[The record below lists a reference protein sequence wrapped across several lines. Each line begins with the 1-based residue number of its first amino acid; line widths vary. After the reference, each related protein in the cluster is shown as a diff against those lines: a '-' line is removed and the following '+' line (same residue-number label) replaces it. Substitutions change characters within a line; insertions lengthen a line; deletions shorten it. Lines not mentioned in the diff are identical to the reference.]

1 MTTTLPTTAK
11 KKVRMDSMGK
21 TALGAGVLYLI
32 TFIAGI
38 PPTFILY
45 SDVLN
50 NSSYIVGSGTDTA
63 VLWGGLLEII
73 NAVACIGTA
82 VVLFP
87 VVKRQSEAAA
97 LGFVTARVIEAA
109 VIIVGVISLLSIV
122 TLRQDVAGATGV
134 EAASMVAVGNALVA
148 IQHWTA
154 LIGPGLMPAFN
165 ALLLGYVMYRSG
177 LVPRVIPTLG
187 LLGAPLLL
195 ASFAATFF
203 GLTDQVSVVSGIAVI
218 PIFFW
223 ELSLGVYMAVK
234 GFRPSH
240 ITSPSV
246 PPTAV
251 HAPVPV
257 A

>member
-1 MTTTLPTTAK
+1 
-11 KKVRMDSMGK
+11 MDSLRK
-21 TALGAGVLYLI
+21 TALIAGGLYLI

-38 PPTFILY
+38 PPTFVLY
-45 SDVLN
+45 SDVLT
-50 NSSYIVGSGTDTA
+50 SPTFIVGSGTDTA
-63 VLWGGLLEII
+63 VLWGGFLEII
-73 NAVACIGTA
+73 NAFACIGTA

-97 LGFVTARVIEAA
+97 LGFVTTRVIEAA

-122 TLRQDVAGATGV
+122 TLRQDLAAATGV
-134 EAASMVAVGNALVA
+134 EAASMVTVGKALVA

-177 LVPRVIPTLG
+177 LVPRVIPTMG
-187 LLGAPLLL
+187 LIGAPLLL

-223 ELSLGVYMAVK
+223 ELSLGVYMTVK
-234 GFRPSH
+234 GFKPSH
-240 ITSPSV
+240 ITATSV
-246 PPTAV
+246 PPPAA

-257 A
+257 T

>member
-1 MTTTLPTTAK
+1 
-11 KKVRMDSMGK
+11 MDSLRK
-21 TALGAGVLYLI
+21 TALIAGGLYLI

-38 PPTFILY
+38 PPTFVLY
-45 SDVLN
+45 SDVLT
-50 NSSYIVGSGTDTA
+50 SPTFIVGSGTDTA
-63 VLWGGLLEII
+63 VLWGGFLEII
-73 NAVACIGTA
+73 NAFACIGTA

-97 LGFVTARVIEAA
+97 LGFVTTRVIEAA

-122 TLRQDVAGATGV
+122 TLRQDLAAATGV
-134 EAASMVAVGNALVA
+134 EAASMVTVGKALVA

-177 LVPRVIPTLG
+177 LVPRVIPTMG
-187 LLGAPLLL
+187 LIGAPLLL

-246 PPTAV
+246 PPPAV

>member
-11 KKVRMDSMGK
+11 KQVPMDSTRK
-21 TALGAGVLYLI
+21 TALVAGGLYLI

-38 PPTFILY
+38 PPALILY
-45 SDVLN
+45 SAVLN
-50 NSSYIVGSGTDTA
+50 NPAYIVGSATDTA
-63 VLWGGLLEII
+63 VLWGGFLEVI

-109 VIIVGVISLLSIV
+109 LIIVGVISLLSIV
-122 TLRQDVAGATGV
+122 TMRQDLAGAAGV
-134 EAASMVAVGNALVA
+134 DAASMVTVGNALVA
-148 IQHWTA
+148 IHDWTS
-154 LIGPGLMPAFN
+154 LLGPGLIPGVS

-177 LVPRVIPTLG
+177 LVPRVIPLMG
-187 LLGAPLLL
+187 LIGAPLLI
-195 ASFAATFF
+195 ASAIATMF
-203 GLTDQVSVVSGIAVI
+203 GINDQFSVWSGIAVI

-223 ELSLGVYMAVK
+223 ELSLGVYLVVK
-234 GFRPSH
+234 GFKPSP
-240 ITSPSV
+240 ITSTNV
-246 PPTAV
+246 PPAPV
-251 HAPVPV
+251 HAAVPV